1 MSKIDSLKAGQ
12 ETRVTDSFVTK
23 YDYIDENGDKIKD
36 ESFTH
41 PEFGEVEEK
50 VNRTKLLQAGL
61 STTNDI
67 GLLVA
72 EARLMED
79 DRIGRNPHI
88 PASMDILEQ
97 AKERIEARDLTP
109 AWTVFE
115 DSVADQPATSEAGA
129 D

>member
-1 MSKIDSLKAGQ
+1 MSKIDSLKARQ
-12 ETRVTDSFVTK
+12 EQQVTDAFVTK

-50 VNRTKLLQAGL
+50 VNMSSLLEAGL
-61 STTNDI
+61 STTTKIDH
-67 GLLVA
+67 LVI
-72 EARLMED
+72 EAKLMEEG
-79 DRIGRNPHI
+79 RIGHNPHI
-88 PASMDILEQ
+88 PATMEVLEQ
-97 AKERIEARDLTP
+97 AKDRIEARGLTP

-115 DSVADQPATSEAGA
+115 DSPDQPATSEAGA